1 MQVLADDDLNKK
13 PEDYNPIELQKL
25 TRYSVDSFV
34 DPNYRGWFNNLFNI
48 LTCMVIFKYFFGIIY
63 FLGSLTNPK
72 KR

>member
-1 MQVLADDDLNKK
+1 MQVLADGDLNKK

-34 DPNYRGWFNNLFNI
+34 DPNYRGWFNNLLN
-48 LTCMVIFKYFFGIIY
+48 LMVIFKYFVGITY
-63 FLGSLTNPK
+63 FVSSLTNPK